1 MAEWLWLWNERS
13 ERRRR
18 STSTTRRI
26 CQDHEDN
33 GECINSVTENVNN
46 LEKLPMLPSKNINKH
61 KNKPVATASPC
72 VLF

>member
-33 GECINSVTENVNN
+33 GECINSVTENFKN
-46 LEKLPMLPSKNINKH
+46 LETLPMFPSKKDKKKI
-61 KNKPVATASPC
+61 NKPVASSC